1 MSEDRQL
8 KLGLRLLAELQQ
20 LKRQARGLPID
31 SMRRWELSLQACEL
45 SKKIRQLKQ
54 GVVT

>member
-1 MSEDRQL
+1 M
-8 KLGLRLLAELQQ
+8 LAELQQ